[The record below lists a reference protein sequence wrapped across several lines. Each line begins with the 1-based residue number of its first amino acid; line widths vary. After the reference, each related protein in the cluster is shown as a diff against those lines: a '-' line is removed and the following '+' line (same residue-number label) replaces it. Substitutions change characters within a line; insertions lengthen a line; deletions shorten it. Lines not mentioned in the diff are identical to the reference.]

1 MQKIRLKKLSLLL
14 AASIAGAVINAPG
27 AQAAPEYL
35 SLRSTKVGKSVEGN
49 DWYYIRVKCH
59 PTRTKY
65 PDNSRR
71 TMAVRIDHT
80 DQPEEPEAFPRSSAS
95 ATGLMTIYAAK
106 TKNTPA
112 VKPSG
117 RCDTV
122 FMVKGEDNPSV
133 TVFVTHRR
141 IEWEKYADQALAV
154 VGAIIT
160 LYSPF
165 YKSIKFKDPKAGRG
179 SSIEGSQEAI
189 TQLQALNKAVG
200 VLSAGNGNQRDHERL
215 SGRTMREG
223 TYWFTND
230 YAILEVTVGKY
241 DSMLRGPGKFREAV
255 SKILEERVKEQK
267 ELFEI
272 TSWDDEQF
280 LQNCQTLKANFDE
293 AGIKNK
299 VDQGYVI
306 FYSFLLEKG
315 GAPKE
320 VASCMGETMARLY
333 VEQPDKD
340 GKKRPA
346 PWRLL
351 HDRIPSALPITKEL
365 VDGIFGEKP
374 VNNFNKIAHD
384 VASVAQATAVR
395 GKPGSVE
402 NDVYK
407 IRSTEKIKFVDLT
420 SRVLSHGNAEE
431 IPLGEAIAKMGD
443 KGFKRYGY
451 VALLPDDYEY
461 PLGDIYKTRAT
472 MLAFQQEPEEQL
484 YQHKAILMRLL
495 FDGQRISGIVLS
507 QGEDLKA
514 ALRNNRAKEIPTKG
528 TQKIADAS

>member
-1 MQKIRLKKLSLLL
+1 ML
-14 AASIAGAVINAPG
+14 AASIAGTAINAP
-27 AQAAPEYL
+27 AAHAAPEYL
-35 SLRSTKVGKSVEGN
+35 SLRPTKVGKPVAGN

-59 PTRTKY
+59 PARKKF

-80 DQPEEPEAFPRSSAS
+80 KQPEEPESFPHSAASS
-95 ATGLMTIYAAK
+95 TGLMTIYAAK

-122 FMVKGEDNPSV
+122 FMVKGEDNPSL

-141 IEWEKYADQALAV
+141 IEWEKYADQALAI

-165 YKSIKFKDPKAGRG
+165 YKSIKFKDPKSGRG
-179 SSIEGSQEAI
+179 KSLEGSKEAI
-189 TQLQALNKAVG
+189 TQLQALNKAVA
-200 VLSAGNGNQRDHERL
+200 VLSVGNGNQRDHERL
-215 SGRTMREG
+215 AGRNMREG
-223 TYWFTND
+223 TYWFTNE
-230 YAILEVTVGKY
+230 YANLEVTVGKY
-241 DSMLRGPGKFREAV
+241 NSMLLGPGKFREAI
-255 SKILEERVKEQK
+255 SKILNERVKEQK

-272 TSWDDEQF
+272 TSWDDKQF
-280 LQNCQTLKANFDE
+280 LQNCRTLKANFDE

-306 FYSFLLEKG
+306 FYSFLLETG
-315 GAPKE
+315 GATKE

-333 VEQPDKD
+333 VEQPDQN
-340 GKKRPA
+340 GKKQPS

-351 HDRIPSALPITKEL
+351 HDRIPSARPITKEL

-374 VNNFNKIAHD
+374 VNNFNKIAD
-384 VASVAQATAVR
+384 AVAHVAQATAVR
-395 GKPGSVE
+395 GKPGYVE
-402 NDVYK
+402 NQVYK
-407 IRSTEKIKFVDLT
+407 TRSTEKIKFVDLT
-420 SRVLSHGNAEE
+420 GRVVDHGNVEE
-431 IPLGEAIAKMGD
+431 LSLGDAIAKMGR

-451 VALLPDDYEY
+451 IALLPDEYEY
-461 PLGDIYKTRAT
+461 PLGDLFKTRTT

-484 YQHKAILMRLL
+484 YKHRAILMRLL
-495 FDGQRISGIVLS
+495 FNGQKISGIVLS

-514 ALRNNRAKEIPTKG
+514 ALRNDRAKEIPTKEN
-528 TQKIADAS
+528 QKIADAS